1 MLLLKSRK
9 RVSCVLKHDKNGLL
23 IITLVEGIFTKDKYV
38 ATFSGHAAL
47 PQSGEKRLAISN
59 TAGPSG
65 ASSRKKPKQGL
76 SSAGVSSVPTA
87 NLDADDPWDQEDY
100 TEDDQEETSKVHE
113 DSDDNASDDSDD
125 DDEDEAALL
134 AELAK
139 IKRERAEEAAQ
150 EAARK
155 KADDETI
162 RMENIL
168 NGNPLLN
175 NANSS
180 SGTFSS
186 YTCSVV

>member
-1 MLLLKSRK
+1 M
-9 RVSCVLKHDKNGLL
+9 
-23 IITLVEGIFTKDKYV
+23 
-38 ATFSGHAAL
+38 
-47 PQSGEKRLAISN
+47 
-59 TAGPSG
+59 
-65 ASSRKKPKQGL
+65 
-76 SSAGVSSVPTA
+76 SSVPTA

-100 TEDDQEETSKVHE
+100 TEDDQDETSKVHE

-186 YTCSVV
+186 CTCSVVKGLSKLVFTSNCTIFFVFIL